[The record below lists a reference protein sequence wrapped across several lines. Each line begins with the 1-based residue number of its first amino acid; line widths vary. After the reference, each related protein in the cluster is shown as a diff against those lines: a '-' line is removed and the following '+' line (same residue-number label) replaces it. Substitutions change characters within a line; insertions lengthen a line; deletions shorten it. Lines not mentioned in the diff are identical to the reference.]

1 MDRSY
6 QDSVDELFK
15 DSLQS
20 FQDKPDRE
28 VWEKIEQQLDEEKKR
43 PYFFGWRTSGL
54 AAAGLVLLFTLGI
67 WIYGFRSGA
76 AGHFRQ
82 ASAKADEKG
91 IRATGPKAAGAA
103 GTGTGGG
110 MRAGGVA
117 GMTGPGDAGAVT
129 DRRAIGQEGKRVV
142 GEAGKRTAA
151 RMKKPAGGT
160 MERQAGA
167 ADFQAEPGEQS
178 AGGGEGIT
186 KRYQEAVGLA
196 PVHMAP
202 STARVDIYSLL
213 AHRIN
218 NGKKASV
225 VHLAGRPNR
234 WSVTGSFAQEL
245 AGYNLAD
252 HDSTA
257 ANGREVDKKET
268 AIFSASGGLL
278 AGYRL
283 TKRWVLQSGLIYS
296 WSNSISDPTI
306 AYAVAGNNGATK
318 YQFNTPTGYGF
329 LPSTVATGDSVQ
341 TDKSSSRLH
350 YLSIPII
357 ASYIFTSKHF
367 TFLAGA
373 GVIGNILTSAKVA
386 TVVEGTSGQQPE
398 SIVTLYG
405 LRKINYG
412 LIFKTEMQYAFRAN
426 WSLNL
431 MVTSKNALTSINSN
445 GRYLT
450 YPYYIG
456 LGLGITHTF

>member
-1 MDRSY
+1 MDRNQ
-6 QDSVDELFK
+6 QDNVDKLFK

-28 VWEKIEQQLDEEKKR
+28 VWEKIEQGLDEEKER
-43 PYFFGWRTSGL
+43 TYFFGWRTAGL
-54 AAAGLVLLFTLGI
+54 AAAGLVLFFSLGI
-67 WIYGFRSGA
+67 WIFWVRPGVPG
-76 AGHFRQ
+76 GLRQ
-82 ASAKADEKG
+82 ASAKAGEKG
-91 IRATGPKAAGAA
+91 IRAAGTEAAGVA
-103 GTGTGGG
+103 TPGTGGVEG
-110 MRAGGVA
+110 KP
-117 GMTGPGDAGAVT
+117 T
-129 DRRAIGQEGKRVV
+129 IGQAGKRVV
-142 GEAGKRTAA
+142 AVI
-151 RMKKPAGGT
+151 KKPAGGS
-160 MERQAGA
+160 MEQKAGP
-167 ADFQAEPGEQS
+167 ADLQVEQGEKH
-178 AGGGEGIT
+178 AGEEEGT
-186 KRYQEAVGLA
+186 RKRYQEAVGLA
-196 PVHMAP
+196 PVHAAP
-202 STARVDIYSLL
+202 STAQVDIYSLL

-218 NGKKASV
+218 NLKKASV

-234 WSVTGSFAQEL
+234 WSVTGYFAQEL

-252 HDSTA
+252 HDSTG

-268 AIFSASGGLL
+268 AVFSASGGLL
-278 AGYRL
+278 VGYRL
-283 TKRWVLQSGLIYS
+283 TKRWILQSGLIYS
-296 WSNSISDPTI
+296 WSNSISDPTT
-306 AYAVAGNNGATK
+306 AFAVTGNNGATK
-318 YQFNTPTGYGF
+318 YQINTPTGYGF
-329 LPSTVATGDSVQ
+329 LPSSVATGDSVQ

-357 ASYIFTSKHF
+357 ASYIFKTKEF

-373 GVIGNILTSAKVA
+373 GIIGNILTSAKVA
-386 TVVEGTSGQQPE
+386 TSVEGTSGQQPE

-456 LGLGITHTF
+456 LGLGISHTF

>member
-1 MDRSY
+1 MDKN
-6 QDSVDELFK
+6 QHNSVDKLFK

-54 AAAGLVLLFTLGI
+54 VAAGLVLLFIFGI

-82 ASAKADEKG
+82 ASARADEKG
-91 IRATGPKAAGAA
+91 IRAAEPEAAGAV
-103 GTGTGGG
+103 GTATGGA
-110 MRAGGVA
+110 AGLAAAGV
-117 GMTGPGDAGAVT
+117 TGPGVVGAVT
-129 DRRAIGQEGKRVV
+129 DRRAIG
-142 GEAGKRTAA
+142 EAKQ
-151 RMKKPAGGT
+151 
-160 MERQAGA
+160 QAGA
-167 ADFQAEPGEQS
+167 AGFQAEQGDQS
-178 AGGGEGIT
+178 AAGGEGTT
-186 KRYQEAVGLA
+186 KRHEEAVGLA
-196 PVHMAP
+196 PVHAAP
-202 STARVDIYSLL
+202 STVWVDIYSLQ

-218 NGKKASV
+218 NFKKASV

-234 WSVTGSFAQEL
+234 WSVSGFFAQEL

-268 AIFSASGGLL
+268 AVFSASGGLL

-283 TKRWVLQSGLIYS
+283 TKRWILQSGLIYS
-296 WSNSISDPTI
+296 WSNSISDPTT
-306 AYAVAGNNGATK
+306 AYAVTGNNGATK

-329 LPSTVATGDSVQ
+329 LPSSVATGDSVQ
-341 TDKSSSRLH
+341 TDKSSTRLH

-367 TFLAGA
+367 TFLTGA
-373 GVIGNILTSAKVA
+373 GVISNILTSAKVA
-386 TVVEGTSGQQPE
+386 TTILGTSGQQPE

-412 LIFKTEMQYAFRAN
+412 LIFKAEMQYAFRAN

>member
-1 MDRSY
+1 M
-6 QDSVDELFK
+6 
-15 DSLQS
+15 
-20 FQDKPDRE
+20 
-28 VWEKIEQQLDEEKKR
+28 EQQ
-43 PYFFGWRTSGL
+43 
-54 AAAGLVLLFTLGI
+54 AG
-67 WIYGFRSGA
+67 
-76 AGHFRQ
+76 
-82 ASAKADEKG
+82 
-91 IRATGPKAAGAA
+91 
-103 GTGTGGG
+103 
-110 MRAGGVA
+110 
-117 GMTGPGDAGAVT
+117 
-129 DRRAIGQEGKRVV
+129 VV
-142 GEAGKRTAA
+142 
-151 RMKKPAGGT
+151 
-160 MERQAGA
+160 
-167 ADFQAEPGEQS
+167 DFQEHQGGQPARGE
-178 AGGGEGIT
+178 EGVT
-186 KRYQEAVGLA
+186 KRDQVAVGLA
-196 PVHMAP
+196 PVRMGP

-218 NGKKASV
+218 DLKKAAV

-234 WSVTGSFAQEL
+234 WSVTASFAQEL

-278 AGYRL
+278 VGYRM
-283 TKRWVLQSGLIYS
+283 TKRWKLQSGRIYA
-296 WSNSISDPTI
+296 WSKSISDPTT

-329 LPSTVATGDSVQ
+329 LPSSVATGDSVR
-341 TDKSSSRLH
+341 TDKSSTRLR
-350 YLSIPII
+350 YLSVPII
-357 ASYIFTSKHF
+357 ASYIFNTKEF
-367 TFLAGA
+367 TVLAGA
-373 GVIGNILTSAKVA
+373 GVIGNFLTSAKVA
-386 TVVEGTSGQQPE
+386 TTIEGTSGQQPE

-412 LIFKTEMQYAFRAN
+412 LIFKAEVQYAVRAN

>member
-1 MDRSY
+1 MDKN
-6 QDSVDELFK
+6 QQNSVDKLFK

-54 AAAGLVLLFTLGI
+54 VAASLVLLFILGI

-82 ASAKADEKG
+82 ASARADEKG
-91 IRATGPKAAGAA
+91 IRAAGP
-103 GTGTGGG
+103 GTGGG

-117 GMTGPGDAGAVT
+117 GMTQPGVAGAVT
-129 DRRAIGQEGKRVV
+129 DRRAIGQAEQ
-142 GEAGKRTAA
+142 
-151 RMKKPAGGT
+151 
-160 MERQAGA
+160 QAGLA
-167 ADFQAEPGEQS
+167 GFQVEQGDQS
-178 AGGGEGIT
+178 AAGGEGTT
-186 KRYQEAVGLA
+186 KRHDEAVGLA
-196 PVHMAP
+196 PVHAEP
-202 STARVDIYSLL
+202 STAGVDVYSLL

-218 NGKKASV
+218 NLKKASV
-225 VHLAGRPNR
+225 VHLARRANR
-234 WSVTGSFAQEL
+234 WSVTGYFAQEL

-257 ANGREVDKKET
+257 PNGREVDKKET
-268 AIFSASGGLL
+268 AVFSASGGIL

-283 TKRWVLQSGLIYS
+283 TKRWILQSGLIYS
-296 WSNSISDPTI
+296 WSNSISDPTT
-306 AYAVAGNNGATK
+306 AYAVTGNNGATK
-318 YQFNTPTGYGF
+318 YQFNTPAGYGF
-329 LPSTVATGDSVQ
+329 LPSSVATGDSVQ

-367 TFLAGA
+367 TFLTGA
-373 GVIGNILTSAKVA
+373 GVISNILTSAKVA
-386 TVVEGTSGQQPE
+386 TTIAGTSGQQPE

-431 MVTSKNALTSINSN
+431 MVTSKNALTSINTN

>member
-1 MDRSY
+1 MEKKSHDN
-6 QDSVDELFK
+6 VDKLFK

-43 PYFFGWRTSGL
+43 PYFFGWRTYGVAT
-54 AAAGLVLLFTLGI
+54 AAAGLVLFFTLGI
-67 WIYGFRSGA
+67 WIYWFHPGAPGHLHRASAKTGEKGVKAAGPGA
-76 AGHFRQ
+76 AGV
-82 ASAKADEKG
+82 AGTE
-91 IRATGPKAAGAA
+91 AAGGKQTAA
-103 GTGTGGG
+103 G
-110 MRAGGVA
+110 MN
-117 GMTGPGDAGAVT
+117 
-129 DRRAIGQEGKRVV
+129 
-142 GEAGKRTAA
+142 
-151 RMKKPAGGT
+151 KPAGGT
-160 MERQAGA
+160 MKQLAEAAG
-167 ADFQAEPGEQS
+167 FQEHQGGQP
-178 AGGGEGIT
+178 AGGEEGMT
-186 KRYQEAVGLA
+186 NRYQEAVGLA

-202 STARVDIYSLL
+202 FAARVDIYSLL

-218 NGKKASV
+218 DLKKASV

-234 WSVTGSFAQEL
+234 WSVTASFAQEL

-278 AGYRL
+278 VGYRL
-283 TKRWVLQSGLIYS
+283 TKRWILQSGLIYS
-296 WSNSISDPTI
+296 WSNSISDPTT
-306 AYAVAGNNGATK
+306 AYVVTGNNGATK

-329 LPSTVATGDSVQ
+329 LPSSVATGDSVR

-350 YLSIPII
+350 YLSVPII
-357 ASYIFTSKHF
+357 ASYIFNTKKF
-367 TFLAGA
+367 TFLTGA
-373 GVIGNILTSAKVA
+373 GVMGNILTSAKVA
-386 TVVEGTSGQQPE
+386 TTIDGSSGQQPE

-412 LIFKTEMQYAFRAN
+412 LIFKAEMQYAFRAN

-450 YPYYIG
+450 YPYYMG

>member
-1 MDRSY
+1 MDKN
-6 QDSVDELFK
+6 QQNSVDKLFK

-54 AAAGLVLLFTLGI
+54 VAAGLALLFILGI

-82 ASAKADEKG
+82 ASARADEKG
-91 IRATGPKAAGAA
+91 IRAAGLAAGEA
-103 GTGTGGG
+103 GTGVTGPEV
-110 MRAGGVA
+110 AGGV
-117 GMTGPGDAGAVT
+117 TGPGVAGGVT
-129 DRRAIGQEGKRVV
+129 DRRANGQAEQ
-142 GEAGKRTAA
+142 
-151 RMKKPAGGT
+151 
-160 MERQAGA
+160 QAGA
-167 ADFQAEPGEQS
+167 AGFQVEQGDQS
-178 AGGGEGIT
+178 AAGGEGTT
-186 KRYQEAVGLA
+186 KRHEEAVGLA
-196 PVHMAP
+196 PVHAEP
-202 STARVDIYSLL
+202 STAGVDVYSLL

-218 NGKKASV
+218 NLKKASV
-225 VHLAGRPNR
+225 VHLAGRQNR
-234 WSVTGSFAQEL
+234 WSVTGYFAQEL

-278 AGYRL
+278 VGYRL
-283 TKRWVLQSGLIYS
+283 TKRWILQSGLFYS
-296 WSNSISDPTI
+296 WSNSISDPTT

-329 LPSTVATGDSVQ
+329 LPSSVATGDSVQ

-373 GVIGNILTSAKVA
+373 GFISNILTSAKVA
-386 TVVEGTSGQQPE
+386 TTIAGTSGQQPE

-431 MVTSKNALTSINSN
+431 MATSKNALTSINTN

>member
-1 MDRSY
+1 MDKN
-6 QDSVDELFK
+6 QKNSVDKLFK

-54 AAAGLVLLFTLGI
+54 LAAGLALPFILGI

-82 ASAKADEKG
+82 ASARADEKG
-91 IRATGPKAAGAA
+91 IRAVGLAAGGAGTGGAA
-103 GTGTGGG
+103 GPEAAGVTGP
-110 MRAGGVA
+110 GVA
-117 GMTGPGDAGAVT
+117 GGVT
-129 DRRAIGQEGKRVV
+129 DRRAIGQAEQ
-142 GEAGKRTAA
+142 
-151 RMKKPAGGT
+151 
-160 MERQAGA
+160 QAGA
-167 ADFQAEPGEQS
+167 AGFQVDQGDQSS
-178 AGGGEGIT
+178 AGGEGTT
-186 KRYQEAVGLA
+186 KRHEEGVGLA
-196 PVHMAP
+196 PVHAAP
-202 STARVDIYSLL
+202 STARADIYSLL

-218 NGKKASV
+218 NLKKASV
-225 VHLAGRPNR
+225 VHLARRANR
-234 WSVTGSFAQEL
+234 WSVTGYFAQEL

-257 ANGREVDKKET
+257 PNGREVDKKET
-268 AIFSASGGLL
+268 AVFSASGGIL

-283 TKRWVLQSGLIYS
+283 TKRWILQSGLIYS
-296 WSNSISDPTI
+296 WSNSISDPTT
-306 AYAVAGNNGATK
+306 AYAVTGNNGATK
-318 YQFNTPTGYGF
+318 YQFNTPAGYGF
-329 LPSTVATGDSVQ
+329 LPSSVATGDSVQ

-367 TFLAGA
+367 TFLTGA
-373 GVIGNILTSAKVA
+373 GVISNILTSAKVA
-386 TVVEGTSGQQPE
+386 TTIAGTSGQQPE

-431 MVTSKNALTSINSN
+431 MVTSKNALTSINTN